1 MTAGY
6 GVYIEDNCG
15 AQYGN
20 WLRQYFKFDTIKSTY
35 IYVMRSLWY
44 VDLYIIGIEFSPRE
58 LLFIFEHLLLH
69 RNECY

>member
-1 MTAGY
+1 MAIGY
-6 GVYIEDNCG
+6 GSIYKIYLYIS
-15 AQYGN
+15 
-20 WLRQYFKFDTIKSTY
+20 IY
-35 IYVMRSLWY
+35 ICVMRLLWY

>member
-1 MTAGY
+1 MALDYDSILSLTL
-6 GVYIEDNCG
+6 
-15 AQYGN
+15 Q
-20 WLRQYFKFDTIKSTY
+20 KS

>member
-1 MTAGY
+1 MKPNMAIGY
-6 GVYIEDNCG
+6 GSISLG
-15 AQYGN
+15 LPTITYG
-20 WLRQYFKFDTIKSTY
+20 LEM
-35 IYVMRSLWY
+35 MRSLWY